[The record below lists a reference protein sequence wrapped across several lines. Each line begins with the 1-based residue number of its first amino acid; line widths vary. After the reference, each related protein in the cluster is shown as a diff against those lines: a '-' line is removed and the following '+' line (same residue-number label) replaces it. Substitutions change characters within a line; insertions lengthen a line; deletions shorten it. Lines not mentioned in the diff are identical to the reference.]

1 MRTSEERMDLIFQ
14 RTEEIQKEQKRSKK
28 NNKERNSA
36 GWKQDV

>member
-14 RTEEIQKEQKRSKK
+14 EQKRSEK
-28 NNKERNSA
+28 NNKERNNA

>member
-14 RTEEIQKEQKRSKK
+14 RTEEIQKEQQ
-28 NNKERNSA
+28 RNSA